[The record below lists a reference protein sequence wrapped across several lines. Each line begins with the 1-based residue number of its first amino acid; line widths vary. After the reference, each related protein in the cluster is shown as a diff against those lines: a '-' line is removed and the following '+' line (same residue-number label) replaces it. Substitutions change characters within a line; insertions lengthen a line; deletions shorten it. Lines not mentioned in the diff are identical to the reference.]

1 MSSSTVPLH
10 TDSWG
15 YRTGTWGGC
24 SPGATTCSTAWGQM
38 PHPVIESP
46 ECNCTCISCMT
57 NQRAVSSDHG
67 QRILRINVPRSEVV
81 HLCEGL
87 YRTRRLCSIHRH
99 ASYTVR
105 AEGNPQTFVKSRSNA
120 LSGVCSQSNWCAS
133 LVASSTTKHLGC
145 KCLAYGSRLC
155 HLEVIQSKFKIQKA
169 RIKIYT

>member
-105 AEGNPQTFVKSRSNA
+105 AEGNPPDICQIQVKCIVWSL
-120 LSGVCSQSNWCAS
+120 LSEQ
-133 LVASSTTKHLGC
+133 LVRKSGCLKYHKTPGLQVSSIRIQVVPLG
-145 KCLAYGSRLC
+145 SDT
-155 HLEVIQSKFKIQKA
+155 IKIQDSKS
-169 RIKIYT
+169 